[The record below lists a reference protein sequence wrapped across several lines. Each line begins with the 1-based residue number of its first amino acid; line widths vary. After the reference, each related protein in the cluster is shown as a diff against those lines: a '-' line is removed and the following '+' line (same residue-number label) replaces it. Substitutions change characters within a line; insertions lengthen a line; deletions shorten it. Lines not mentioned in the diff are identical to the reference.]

1 MLEDGSAVV
10 LNRETLET
18 VELNGSG
25 AIVFLELAR
34 GEAVPLDALAERLV
48 ETFGIPRDLALR
60 DAGELVRNL
69 VSFGLALPERVP

>member
-1 MLEDGSAVV
+1 MV

-25 AIVFLELAR
+25 VTVFLELAR

-48 ETFGIPRDLALR
+48 ERFGIPREVALR
-60 DAGELVRNL
+60 DAGELVGNL
-69 VSFGLALPERVP
+69 VAFGLALAERAR